1 MPKFIFSSF
10 VLLLLLLIS
19 GCKEEVAPPTDFS
32 ADFAY
37 FPLELNQ
44 PKFYRLDSI
53 IVQNT
58 VRGVVYD
65 TITLE
70 VRETLIESFTAVDGM
85 TEFRGER
92 WDRPLAG
99 GAWRFRQ
106 TFTARRTNQIAVRTE
121 DNLAFTKL
129 TFPLRDE
136 KSWDGHAAFDDTQD
150 IVVGGEFLDVFF
162 DWNYRYDAINVPK
175 TLTTGLSFD
184 QTTLITQAETNNL
197 IDLRSAYEIY
207 ASGVGLV
214 ERFIDARHTQCR
226 VCCGGDTEP
235 CIDLPWDEKA
245 EKGFILKQV
254 LLRR

>member
-1 MPKFIFSSF
+1 MPKFIFLSVVF
-10 VLLLLLLIS
+10 LVLLLS
-19 GCKEEVAPPTDFS
+19 GCKEEVEPPADFS
-32 ADFAY
+32 ANFAY

-53 IVQNT
+53 IVLNT
-58 VRGVVYD
+58 IRGILYD
-65 TITLE
+65 TTTLE
-70 VRETLIESFTAVDGM
+70 VRETLIESFTATDGM

-92 WDRPLAG
+92 WDRPLTG

-106 TFTARRTNQIAVRTE
+106 TFTVRRTNLAATRTE

-129 TFPLRDE
+129 TFPFRDG
-136 KSWDGHAAFDDTQD
+136 KNWDGHTAFDDSQD
-150 IVVGGEFLDVFF
+150 IVIGGEFIDVFF
-162 DWNYRYDAINVPK
+162 DWNYRYDSVDTPQ
-175 TLTTGLSFD
+175 TLSTGLSFD
-184 QTTLITQAETNNL
+184 KTVLVTQAETNNL
-197 IDLRSAYEIY
+197 IDLRSAYEVY

-226 VCCGGDTEP
+226 VCCGGNTES
-235 CIDLPWDEKA
+235 CIDLAWDEKA